1 MHTSQAEGSD
11 PRIPSPLSYH
21 RALVG
26 HLKAEEPD
34 LWKWFCSTKRRE
46 GHAEAVRLDL
56 LKSTYRLEAGTQPKL
71 YSAAEEVL
79 GKYDLK
85 VPVTFY
91 QAQTGTGMNAALAYL
106 PGEAHIILSGPI
118 QTALSE
124 VELLAV
130 LGHELAHFIFFDK
143 WEGEFLAATELL
155 EALCN
160 DAVAAPVHVETARL
174 FRLYG
179 EVFADR
185 GALAVTDDPIAAIT
199 TLIKMETGL
208 NEVSAESY
216 LRQAEEIFSKGQV
229 QANQLTHP
237 EPYIRARAL
246 KLWADEGTKAMVAIK
261 NMIEGT
267 CRLDQ
272 LDLLKQQKVAETTRR
287 LLAYFLA
294 PSWFHSEPVLAHA
307 RLFFEDF
314 VPGQWGATS
323 PHSPNVRSKVSD
335 EDETSLADE
344 IKNADPSVQ
353 DYFCY
358 VLLDFVTVDRELL
371 ETALAAAL
379 VLGRQLDLTDR
390 LAEIAQKELGIGKK
404 QFGKIER
411 EADVLVARANEVS
424 VKT

>member
-1 MHTSQAEGSD
+1 
-11 PRIPSPLSYH
+11 
-21 RALVG
+21 
-26 HLKAEEPD
+26 LKSEEPE

-46 GHAEAVRLDL
+46 GQAEAVRLDL

-71 YSAAEEVL
+71 YATAEEVL
-79 GKYDLK
+79 GKYDFK

-118 QTALSE
+118 QTALSD
-124 VELLAV
+124 VELRAV
-130 LGHELAHFIFFDK
+130 LGHELAHFLLFDK
-143 WEGEFLAATELL
+143 WDGEFLVATELL
-155 EALCN
+155 DALCN
-160 DAVAAPVHVETARL
+160 DAAAAAVHVESARL
-174 FRLYG
+174 FRLYS

-185 GALAVTDDPIAAIT
+185 GALGVTGDPTAAIT

-208 NEVSAESY
+208 SEVSAESY
-216 LRQAEEIFSKGQV
+216 LRQAEEIFSKGQA

-246 KLWADEGTKAMVAIK
+246 KLWANEGIKATEAIES
-261 NMIEGT
+261 MIEGT
-267 CRLDQ
+267 NRLDQ

-287 LLAYFLA
+287 LLGLFLA
-294 PSWFHSEPVLAHA
+294 PPWFHSEPVLAHA

-314 VPGQWGATS
+314 VPS
-323 PHSPNVRSKVSD
+323 PL
-335 EDETSLADE
+335 ETPSSISSLVEE
-344 IKNADPSVQ
+344 IKKADPSLR

-371 ETALAAAL
+371 ETALSAAL
-379 VLGRQLDLTDR
+379 VLARELELGNRF
-390 LAEIAQKELGIGKK
+390 AEIAQKELGIAKK
-404 QFGKIER
+404 QFSMIER
-411 EADVLVARANEVS
+411 EAEALVARANEVS

>member
-1 MHTSQAEGSD
+1 MKAMHTSQAEGSD

-160 DAVAAPVHVETARL
+160 DAAAAPVHVETARL
-174 FRLYG
+174 FLALRFG
-179 EVFADR
+179 HVAD
-185 GALAVTDDPIAAIT
+185 
-199 TLIKMETGL
+199 
-208 NEVSAESY
+208 
-216 LRQAEEIFSKGQV
+216 
-229 QANQLTHP
+229 
-237 EPYIRARAL
+237 
-246 KLWADEGTKAMVAIK
+246 ADVG
-261 NMIEGT
+261 
-267 CRLDQ
+267 D
-272 LDLLKQQKVAETTRR
+272 
-287 LLAYFLA
+287 
-294 PSWFHSEPVLAHA
+294 
-307 RLFFEDF
+307 
-314 VPGQWGATS
+314 GATWL
-323 PHSPNVRSKVSD
+323 P
-335 EDETSLADE
+335 AQFG
-344 IKNADPSVQ
+344 A
-353 DYFCY
+353 
-358 VLLDFVTVDRELL
+358 
-371 ETALAAAL
+371 
-379 VLGRQLDLTDR
+379 
-390 LAEIAQKELGIGKK
+390 AEIDTRQGRAECSLIG
-404 QFGKIER
+404 
-411 EADVLVARANEVS
+411 
-424 VKT
+424 

>member
-1 MHTSQAEGSD
+1 MEMSQTDNSG
-11 PRIPSPLSYH
+11 RIPDPLPYH

-26 HLKAEEPD
+26 YLKSEEPE

-46 GHAEAVRLDL
+46 GQAEAVRLDL

-71 YSAAEEVL
+71 YATAEEVL
-79 GKYDLK
+79 GKYDFK

-124 VELLAV
+124 VELRAV
-130 LGHELAHFIFFDK
+130 LGHEMAHFLLFDK
-143 WEGEFLAATELL
+143 RDGEFLVATELL
-155 EALCN
+155 DALCN
-160 DAVAAPVHVETARL
+160 DAAAAAVHVESARL
-174 FRLYG
+174 FRLYS

-185 GALAVTDDPIAAIT
+185 GALGVTGDPTAAIT

-208 NEVSAESY
+208 SEVSAESY
-216 LRQAEEIFSKGQV
+216 LRQAEEIFSKGQA

-246 KLWADEGTKAMVAIK
+246 KLWANEGIKATEAIES
-261 NMIEGT
+261 MIEGT
-267 CRLDQ
+267 NRLDQ

-287 LLAYFLA
+287 LLGLFLA
-294 PSWFHSEPVLAHA
+294 PPWFHSEPVLAHA

-314 VPGQWGATS
+314 VPSQWEAPS
-323 PHSPNVRSKVSD
+323 SISPNSREKDGDWVSLV
-335 EDETSLADE
+335 TE
-344 IKNADPSVQ
+344 IKKADPSLR

-379 VLGRQLDLTDR
+379 VLARELELGSR
-390 LAEIAQKELGIGKK
+390 LAEIAQKELGIAKK
-404 QFGKIER
+404 QFSMIER
-411 EADVLVARANEVS
+411 EAEALVARANEVS

>member
-1 MHTSQAEGSD
+1 
-11 PRIPSPLSYH
+11 
-21 RALVG
+21 
-26 HLKAEEPD
+26 

-46 GHAEAVRLDL
+46 GQAEAVRLDL

-71 YSAAEEVL
+71 YAAAEEVL
-79 GKYDLK
+79 GKYDFE

-91 QAQTGTGMNAALAYL
+91 QAQTGAGMNAALAYL
-106 PGEAHIILSGPI
+106 PGEAHIILSGPV
-118 QTALSE
+118 QTALSD
-124 VELLAV
+124 VELRVV
-130 LGHELAHFIFFDK
+130 LGHELAHFIFFDSCD
-143 WEGEFLAATELL
+143 GEFLAATELL

-160 DAVAAPVHVETARL
+160 DAAAAPVHVETARL
-174 FRLYG
+174 FRLYS

-185 GALAVTDDPIAAIT
+185 GALSVTGDPTAAIT

-208 NEVSAESY
+208 SEVSSESY
-216 LRQAEEIFSKGQV
+216 LRQAEEIFSKGQA

-246 KLWADEGTKAMVAIK
+246 KLWADEGTKATPAIES
-261 NMIEGT
+261 MIEGT
-267 CRLDQ
+267 NRLDQ

-287 LLAYFLA
+287 LLGLFLA
-294 PSWFHSEPVLAHA
+294 PPWFHSEPVLAHA

-314 VPGQWGATS
+314 VSGQLPVPFS
-323 PHSPNVRSKVSD
+323 IS
-335 EDETSLADE
+335 SLAEE
-344 IKNADPSVQ
+344 IKGADPSLR

-379 VLGRQLDLTDR
+379 VLTRELELGDR
-390 LAEIAQKELGIGKK
+390 LAEIAQKELGIAKK
-404 QFGKIER
+404 QFSKIER
-411 EADVLVARANEVS
+411 EAETLVARASEVS